1 MLRLEAQTAQAREF
15 MPSILPQ
22 SPEATSF
29 AKFGNYQVNLF
40 TGLPDISIPLYEIK
54 VGEISVPISINYHAS
69 GVKVNDWGSWVGTG
83 WSLSAGGSVSRRIMG
98 LPDEQGGNN
107 YLSGNHP
114 VRDVSTLDLK
124 TTADLDYIKNINAGI
139 IDGEPDIFSYNFP
152 GKSGQFVFN
161 QNDGFNT
168 IKIPYDPVAIS
179 YTGGYFD
186 IKNESG
192 VTFQFHDAE
201 FSQFYDVGKTIQ
213 GKSTWVLTKVFSAN
227 KQDSINF
234 SYTARSGQVSA
245 DIRDFV
251 ILNDNVW
258 QGNYYTFDLG
268 TGFTDNLSSGTDER
282 KIQQITFPNGKIVFD
297 ASTADRADAFIGQKS
312 LTDIKVYALDIKTN
326 TYALVK
332 MVIFNQSYFVNS
344 LNNTIKRLRL
354 DGITITDNAGVAVEN
369 YQFTYNTSVELPDR
383 LSRARDYWGY
393 YNGKNN
399 DLLVPRTQVSYQS
412 SQAALANPIFVGS
425 AIANGREPD
434 PNYNQAY
441 ILKTIGFPTGG
452 HTDFEYETN
461 QYQYDPSTV
470 KYAGGLRVK
479 SIKSYDGFNPIPIV
493 KTYKY
498 GVSENGIGRANFN
511 LASSFFQTTQNNQRF
526 TVQLPFGG
534 CDLMVDKKRV
544 RTFVSNPSLE
554 LEPYDGSPV
563 NYSTV
568 TEYTGDATSNIGKT
582 IYVFNDHA
590 DGLNTTVTLGR
601 PVVTTYYA
609 NRGQLI
615 DKQIYKKL
623 GSTFQIV
630 AETQNSYSAFP
641 EQFYY
646 NLGVVVSKTLISDND
661 HFSDIALPAYNDMG
675 ACNYTDTYN
684 FQYVNYSIRTDD
696 NKLTQTTNYTYDQN
710 DPSKVVVT
718 TASYNYDN
726 LTHLQPTRIYSNN
739 GAGDVV
745 EIVKK
750 YPVDFNTTAP
760 YNLMIGQN
768 ILDKVVQEQKLKII
782 TASPLTTAPLYQQN
796 NNYSDAGNGNYLVNN
811 IQFKLAGN
819 SIETRANFNSYD
831 TRGNI
836 TEMQKSNDIKMSY
849 IWDYQKIYPVAQVAN
864 AAIADIAY
872 TSFEADGNGGWTGI
886 NTANIFTDSK
896 SVTGKRRYSFPAGS
910 TLTKTALTSTNSY
923 VVSYWS
929 SISSPY
935 SVSGTSLNG
944 TPAYLNSYT
953 LNGQTW
959 YYFEHKIT
967 GTTSITITGSG
978 TGSLDE
984 LRLYPLTAQMT
995 TYTYN
1000 PLVGITSKS
1009 DINSR
1014 INYFEYDSYN
1024 RLKLIRD
1031 LNGNIIKTF
1040 SYKYQSVTP

>member
-369 YQFTYNTSVELPDR
+369 YQCTYNTSVELPAR
-383 LSRARDYWGY
+383 LSRARD
-393 YNGKNN
+393 
-399 DLLVPRTQVSYQS
+399 
-412 SQAALANPIFVGS
+412 
-425 AIANGREPD
+425 
-434 PNYNQAY
+434 
-441 ILKTIGFPTGG
+441 
-452 HTDFEYETN
+452 
-461 QYQYDPSTV
+461 
-470 KYAGGLRVK
+470 
-479 SIKSYDGFNPIPIV
+479 
-493 KTYKY
+493 
-498 GVSENGIGRANFN
+498 
-511 LASSFFQTTQNNQRF
+511 
-526 TVQLPFGG
+526 
-534 CDLMVDKKRV
+534 
-544 RTFVSNPSLE
+544 
-554 LEPYDGSPV
+554 
-563 NYSTV
+563 
-568 TEYTGDATSNIGKT
+568 
-582 IYVFNDHA
+582 
-590 DGLNTTVTLGR
+590 
-601 PVVTTYYA
+601 
-609 NRGQLI
+609 
-615 DKQIYKKL
+615 
-623 GSTFQIV
+623 
-630 AETQNSYSAFP
+630 
-641 EQFYY
+641 
-646 NLGVVVSKTLISDND
+646 
-661 HFSDIALPAYNDMG
+661 
-675 ACNYTDTYN
+675 
-684 FQYVNYSIRTDD
+684 
-696 NKLTQTTNYTYDQN
+696 
-710 DPSKVVVT
+710 
-718 TASYNYDN
+718 
-726 LTHLQPTRIYSNN
+726 
-739 GAGDVV
+739 
-745 EIVKK
+745 
-750 YPVDFNTTAP
+750 
-760 YNLMIGQN
+760 
-768 ILDKVVQEQKLKII
+768 
-782 TASPLTTAPLYQQN
+782 
-796 NNYSDAGNGNYLVNN
+796 
-811 IQFKLAGN
+811 
-819 SIETRANFNSYD
+819 
-831 TRGNI
+831 
-836 TEMQKSNDIKMSY
+836 
-849 IWDYQKIYPVAQVAN
+849 
-864 AAIADIAY
+864 
-872 TSFEADGNGGWTGI
+872 
-886 NTANIFTDSK
+886 
-896 SVTGKRRYSFPAGS
+896 
-910 TLTKTALTSTNSY
+910 
-923 VVSYWS
+923 
-929 SISSPY
+929 
-935 SVSGTSLNG
+935 
-944 TPAYLNSYT
+944 
-953 LNGQTW
+953 
-959 YYFEHKIT
+959 
-967 GTTSITITGSG
+967 
-978 TGSLDE
+978 
-984 LRLYPLTAQMT
+984 
-995 TYTYN
+995 
-1000 PLVGITSKS
+1000 
-1009 DINSR
+1009 
-1014 INYFEYDSYN
+1014 
-1024 RLKLIRD
+1024 
-1031 LNGNIIKTF
+1031 
-1040 SYKYQSVTP
+1040 